1 MRKEIM
7 YKIVLEDK
15 IAFMYYDISAQPP
28 AIGIIYY
35 KLDLQSIGTNLGFT
49 LPMFKQVSLKY

>member
-1 MRKEIM
+1 M